1 MAAVKMGLWKDC
13 YNGVYR
19 KVKWMKYSVG
29 SVLTKLQFEVL
40 VYQGCG
46 LLTKFSRTSRMDFK
60 LAEPLRLAHK
70 NYLNSILG
78 ILCLNAIYQ

>member
-29 SVLTKLQFEVL
+29 SVLTKLQLRFWCTKGVAYSL
-40 VYQGCG
+40 SFLGRRG
-46 LLTKFSRTSRMDFK
+46 WILNLLNHYDWHIRT
-60 LAEPLRLAHK
+60 
-70 NYLNSILG
+70 I
-78 ILCLNAIYQ
+78 